1 MSNVNCVYYTL
12 ITGQSLLFFS
22 NFLLANY
29 PFKFFLY
36 IYFFIEES
44 LNSENNFLEKNQ
56 KCFIS
61 WNSRGIK
68 NKKEDLEILTKE
80 LNPFCICNQETKLKI
95 NQSFSLKNYIFEHK
109 PQILHQDEIAKGGVG
124 MFIRNDVSY
133 SEINLQTIFQAIAFQ
148 IFIHIKLTICSIYI
162 HDSINFSER
171 DLENLI
177 EQLPK
182 PFILI
187 GDFNSHNILWFDKK
201 LTNEEKFWKF
211 LF

>member
-1 MSNVNCVYYTL
+1 M
-12 ITGQSLLFFS
+12 
-22 NFLLANY
+22 
-29 PFKFFLY
+29 
-36 IYFFIEES
+36 EES
-44 LNSENNFLEKNQ
+44 QNSENNFLEKNQ

-95 NQSFSLKNYIFEHK
+95 DQSFSLKNYIFEHK

-201 LTNEEKFWKF
+201 N
-211 LF
+211 

>member
-1 MSNVNCVYYTL
+1 M
-12 ITGQSLLFFS
+12 
-22 NFLLANY
+22 
-29 PFKFFLY
+29 
-36 IYFFIEES
+36 EES
-44 LNSENNFLEKNQ
+44 QNSENNFLEKNQ

-95 NQSFSLKNYIFEHK
+95 DQSFSLKNYIFEHK

-182 PFILI
+182 PFIFI

-201 LTNEEKFWKF
+201 LTNEEKFWKI